1 MACMH
6 GVHVG
11 TVMPPGTQRQVTAC
25 GKQKGMPPEMG
36 FDLSNLASG
45 RTYST
50 SSPDGCF
57 QEVTTAPNK

>member
-1 MACMH
+1 ME
-6 GVHVG
+6 GLG
-11 TVMPPGTQRQVTAC
+11 FRIAC
-25 GKQKGMPPEMG
+25 GKQNGMPPEMG
-36 FDLSNLASG
+36 LDLSNLASG